1 MPPAASSARPRIGMP
16 AGVWALGFVSLFMDI
31 SSEMIHALLPVFLV
45 SLGASVAAVGLL
57 EGTAE
62 AIAQVTK
69 VFSGTL
75 SDRLGKR
82 KLLTVAGYGLAAL
95 TKPLFALA
103 PSPGWVF
110 AARGLDRVG
119 KGLRGAPRDA
129 LIADL
134 TPEGTRG
141 AAFGLRQALDTVG
154 AFAGPLLA
162 IALMAATADSFR
174 TVFWIAVIPAAV
186 SVAVLLLFVREPPR
200 AQTHRAAERPRLAA
214 LVGTLGSRFWWLVL
228 VAALF
233 TLARFSEAFLIL
245 KAADVGLSVTYV
257 PAVLVVMNV
266 AYALSAY
273 PAGWLSDRVNR
284 WGVFAVGAALLIAPI
299 SCSRSARPSRSS
311 VPAWRCGAF
320 TWASRKV
327 ARGARR
333 RHRER
338 RAARHCIRRVQPRD
352 GARAARGQRARRR
365 AVGSRR
371 TRAHVSHGRGADRRG
386 RRGRDRVVRDEE
398 NRRPR
403 RLELARLTRV
413 STAAA
418 RIAILRAPFE
428 EPRRCF
434 AAFVSIPC
442 RACGPTP
449 STLYPRSL
457 PPRRSSRAAPTPS
470 AARASNRRRAPRTR
484 RLRAASRAPICCGCA
499 IRRACCRRPPS
510 TRRSTCASPNIA
522 SACRRSPAAARNAS

>member
-1 MPPAASSARPRIGMP
+1 MQRVARPLRAAAIP
-16 AGVWALGFVSLFMDI
+16 RGVWALGFVSLFMDI

-45 SLGASVAAVGLL
+45 SLGATVAAVGLL

-62 AIAQVTK
+62 AIAQITK

-82 KLLTVAGYGLAAL
+82 KLLTVVGYGLAAL

-134 TPEGTRG
+134 TPEETRG

-154 AFAGPLLA
+154 AFAGPLIA

-174 TVFWIAVIPAAV
+174 TVFWIAMIPAVV
-186 SVAVLLLFVREPPR
+186 SVAVLVLFVREPAR
-200 AQTHRAAERPRLAA
+200 EEEKRGRVERPRLGA
-214 LVGTLGSRFWWLVL
+214 LLGTLGSRFWWLVV

-245 KAADVGLSVTYV
+245 KAADVGLGVAYV

-284 WGVFAVGAALLIAPI
+284 WGVFAVGAALLIA
-299 SCSRSARPSRSS
+299 ADL
-311 VPAWRCGAF
+311 VLAFGASI
-320 TWASRKV
+320 A
-327 ARGARR
+327 
-333 RHRER
+333 
-338 RAARHCIRRVQPRD
+338 
-352 GARAARGQRARRR
+352 
-365 AVGSRR
+365 AVGLGVALWGLHMGFTQGLLAALVADTAS
-371 TRAHVSHGRGADRRG
+371 AEQRGTAFGVFNLMTGIALLAASVLAGVLWDRG
-386 RRGRDRVVRDEE
+386 G
-398 NRRPR
+398 PA
-403 RLELARLTRV
+403 LTFLAGAAL
-413 STAAA
+413 TAAA
-418 RIAILRAPFE
+418 GAV
-428 EPRRCF
+428 
-434 AAFVSIPC
+434 AFV
-442 RACGPTP
+442 
-449 STLYPRSL
+449 LYSL
-457 PPRRSSRAAPTPS
+457 NKIG
-470 AARASNRRRAPRTR
+470 ARGVAT
-484 RLRAASRAPICCGCA
+484 
-499 IRRACCRRPPS
+499 
-510 TRRSTCASPNIA
+510 
-522 SACRRSPAAARNAS
+522 ARD